1 VVVAVFQVVE
11 AAVEA
16 AVDGKNT
23 MHCPFCAPEIQKR
36 IIHEGKHVFAV
47 LSDPRLVPGHL
58 LIIPKRHVL
67 SLSELK
73 TAERSELMRT
83 AIKFQELIVKNIA
96 PGCDM
101 RQNYRPFLPQS
112 RTKVDHVHIHLLPR
126 FFEDELYTKSMK
138 FETGLFEDLKAAER
152 KKFEKIYS

>member
-1 VVVAVFQVVE
+1 ME
-11 AAVEA
+11 AAA
-16 AVDGKNT
+16 DGKNT

-67 SLSELK
+67 KLSELNK
-73 TAERSELMRT
+73 TERSELFEVAMSY
-83 AIKFQELIVKNIA
+83 QNLISEKIA

-101 RQNYRPFLPQS
+101 RQNYRPFLPQG
-112 RTKVDHVHIHLLPR
+112 RTKIDHVHLHLLPR
-126 FFEDELYTKSMK
+126 YFEDELYKKSMK